1 MVSTV
6 NGLEYNSS
14 RAELTI
20 SEHGRHVQKLIKH
33 AKTIADKEERQAFI
47 EEVID
52 LMHQMNPQN
61 KNVQEY
67 RLRLWRHMY
76 RIADYDID
84 VTAPEGVS
92 STEQGIEE
100 QKVDLPYPQKEF
112 RFRHYGN
119 TIQLMVAKA
128 IAMEDEE
135 MKQEF
140 TEVIAAYMKLAYRT
154 WNREHYV
161 NDEIIKNDLVK
172 ISKGKLELPEEFK
185 IGNIGGSL
193 TKSPMNTKSSKGRSN
208 GKGRSNSNVKNRNK
222 SGKGNSNNNNN
233 NNRMRKRK

>member
-1 MVSTV
+1 MVSTA

-14 RAELTI
+14 RENLII

-33 AKTIADKEERQAFI
+33 AKSIEDKEERQAFI
-47 EEVID
+47 EKVID

-67 RLRLWRHMY
+67 RLRLWRHVF

-84 VTAPEGVS
+84 VTPPEGVS
-92 STEQGIEE
+92 STKQGIEE
-100 QKVDLPYPQKEF
+100 QAVDLPYPQKEF

-119 TIQLMVAKA
+119 TIQLMVEKA

-140 TEVIAAYMKLAYRT
+140 TAVIAAYMKLAYRT
-154 WNREHYV
+154 WNKEHYV

-172 ISKGKLELPEEFK
+172 LSKGNLRLSEEFK
-185 IGNIGGSL
+185 IGNIGGLPS
-193 TKSPMNTKSSKGRSN
+193 KKSSMNKGGKNRNNKGRSN
-208 GKGRSNSNVKNRNK
+208 GSKGRNNGKNTNIR
-222 SGKGNSNNNNN
+222 
-233 NNRMRKRK
+233 RKRK

>member
-1 MVSTV
+1 MVSTA

-14 RAELTI
+14 RDELII

-33 AKTIADKEERQAFI
+33 AKTIADKEKRQAFI

-92 STEQGIEE
+92 STKQGVEE

-135 MKQEF
+135 KKQGF
-140 TEVIAAYMKLAYRT
+140 AEVIAAYMKLAYRT

-172 ISKGKLELPEEFK
+172 LSKGNLKLSDDFK

-193 TKSPMNTKSSKGRSN
+193 SKASNNSKAGKGRN
-208 GKGRSNSNVKNRNK
+208 GKGRSNNKNRNK
-222 SGKGNSNNNNN
+222 SGKNN
-233 NNRMRKRK
+233 NNRTRKRK

>member
-1 MVSTV
+1 M
-6 NGLEYNSS
+6 
-14 RAELTI
+14 
-20 SEHGRHVQKLIKH
+20 K
-33 AKTIADKEERQAFI
+33 
-47 EEVID
+47 
-52 LMHQMNPQN
+52 PQN

-67 RLRLWRHMY
+67 RLRLWRHMF

-84 VTAPEGVS
+84 VTPPEGVS
-92 STEQGIEE
+92 STKQGIEQ

-135 MKQEF
+135 VKQEF

-154 WNREHYV
+154 WNKEHYV

-172 ISKGKLELPEEFK
+172 LSKGKLELSEEFK
-185 IGNIGGSL
+185 IGNIGGLPS
-193 TKSPMNTKSSKGRSN
+193 KSSANMKGGKNRNNGKSRSN
-208 GKGRSNSNVKNRNK
+208 HKNKNRNK
-222 SGKGNSNNNNN
+222 SGKS

>member
-1 MVSTV
+1 MVSTA

-67 RLRLWRHMY
+67 RLRLWRHMF

-84 VTAPEGVS
+84 VTPPDGVS
-92 STEQGIEE
+92 STEQGVEE
-100 QKVDLPYPQKEF
+100 QRVDLPYPQKEF

-119 TIQLMVAKA
+119 TIQLMVSKA

-135 MKQEF
+135 KRQEF
-140 TEVIAAYMKLAYRT
+140 SEVIAAYMKLAYRT

-172 ISKGKLELPEEFK
+172 ISKGKLELPVDFK
-185 IGNIGGSL
+185 IGNIGGPF
-193 TKSPMNTKSSKGRSN
+193 TKAPTNTKGKGRSG
-208 GKGRSNSNVKNRNK
+208 GKGRSNNGKNRHK
-222 SGKGNSNNNNN
+222 SGKNN

>member
-1 MVSTV
+1 MVSTA

-14 RAELTI
+14 RAELII

-128 IAMEDEE
+128 ITMEDEE
-135 MKQEF
+135 KRQEF
-140 TEVIAAYMKLAYRT
+140 SEVIAAYMKLAYRT

-172 ISKGKLELPEEFK
+172 LSKGKLQLPEDFK
-185 IGNIGGSL
+185 IGNIGGPF
-193 TKSPMNTKSSKGRSN
+193 TNKAPANTKGKGRSG
-208 GKGRSNSNVKNRNK
+208 GKGRSNNNTKNRHK
-222 SGKGNSNNNNN
+222 SGKN

>member
-1 MVSTV
+1 MVSTA

-67 RLRLWRHMY
+67 RLRLWRHMF

-84 VTAPEGVS
+84 VTSPEGVS
-92 STEQGIEE
+92 STKQGIEE

-172 ISKGKLELPEEFK
+172 ISKGKLELPDDFK
-185 IGNIGGSL
+185 IGNIGGLL
-193 TKSPMNTKSSKGRSN
+193 TKTPLNTKGGKGRTN
-208 GKGRSNSNVKNRNK
+208 GKGRSNNSNNNKSRNK
-222 SGKGNSNNNNN
+222 SGKNNNS

>member
-1 MVSTV
+1 MVSTA

-47 EEVID
+47 EEVIN

-67 RLRLWRHMY
+67 RLRLWRHMF

-84 VTAPEGVS
+84 VIPPEGVS
-92 STEQGIEE
+92 STKQGIEE

-154 WNREHYV
+154 WNKEHYV

-172 ISKGKLELPEEFK
+172 LSKGQLKLTADFK
-185 IGNIGGSL
+185 IGNIGGLPS
-193 TKSPMNTKSSKGRSN
+193 KSSMNSKGGKGRNS
-208 GKGRSNSNVKNRNK
+208 GKGRSNNNKNRK
-222 SGKGNSNNNNN
+222 KTGKNN

>member
-1 MVSTV
+1 MVSTA

-14 RAELTI
+14 RAELII

-33 AKTIADKEERQAFI
+33 ARTIADKEERQAFI

-67 RLRLWRHMY
+67 RLRLWRHMF

-84 VTAPEGVS
+84 VTPPEGVS
-92 STEQGIEE
+92 STEQGVEE

-135 MKQEF
+135 KRQEF

-172 ISKGKLELPEEFK
+172 ISKGKLELPEDFK
-185 IGNIGGSL
+185 IGNIGGPL
-193 TKSPMNTKSSKGRSN
+193 TKAPINTKPSKGRSG
-208 GKGRSNSNVKNRNK
+208 GKGRSNNNGKNRHK
-222 SGKGNSNNNNN
+222 SGKNHNSNSN

>member
-1 MVSTV
+1 MVSTA

-14 RAELTI
+14 RENLTI

-33 AKTIADKEERQAFI
+33 ARTIEDKEERQAFI

-67 RLRLWRHMY
+67 RLRLWRHMF
-76 RIADYDID
+76 RIAEYDID
-84 VTAPEGVS
+84 VDAPEGVS
-92 STEQGIEE
+92 ASEGESGLE
-100 QKVDLPYPQKEF
+100 KVDLPYPQKEF

-128 IAMEDEE
+128 IAMEDEQ

-140 TEVIAAYMKLAYRT
+140 SEVIAAYMKLAYRT

-172 ISKGKLELPEEFK
+172 ISKGKLSLSEDFK
-185 IGNIGGSL
+185 IGNIGGPIL
-193 TKSPMNTKSSKGRSN
+193 KTPLHSSKGKGKGKDNKRRNSNN
-208 GKGRSNSNVKNRNK
+208 GKSR
-222 SGKGNSNNNNN
+222 NSNNNNN
-233 NNRMRKRK
+233 RNRKRK

>member
-1 MVSTV
+1 MVSEL

-14 RAELTI
+14 REELII

-33 AKTIADKEERQAFI
+33 AKSIEDPDMRQAYI
-47 EEVID
+47 ESVID

-67 RLRLWRHMY
+67 RLRLWRHMF
-76 RIADYDID
+76 RIADYDLE
-84 VTAPEGVS
+84 VTPPEGVS
-92 STEQGIEE
+92 SVAQEPKE
-100 QKVDLPYPQKEF
+100 KRVVDLPYPQKEF

-135 MKQEF
+135 LRQEF
-140 TEVIAAYMKLAYRT
+140 SEVIAAYMKLAYRT

-161 NDEIIKNDLVK
+161 NDEIIKNDLQK
-172 ISKGKLELPEEFK
+172 LSKGKLQLDDAFK
-185 IGNIGGSL
+185 IGDIGGDDDFS
-193 TKSPMNTKSSKGRSN
+193 KPQNAKQSKGRSHN
-208 GKGRSNSNVKNRNK
+208 KVRSNNK
-222 SGKGNSNNNNN
+222 SRNTNNSGGKNT
-233 NNRMRKRK
+233 NRRKRK